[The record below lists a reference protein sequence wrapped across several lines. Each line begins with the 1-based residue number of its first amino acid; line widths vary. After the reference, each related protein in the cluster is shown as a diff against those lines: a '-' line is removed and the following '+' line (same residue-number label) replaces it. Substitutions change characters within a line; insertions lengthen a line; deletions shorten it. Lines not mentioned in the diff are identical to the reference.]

1 MSSFYIRTAPG
12 GGTCYIPSRTPLTG
26 PTGPRG
32 PTGATGPRGPTGPS
46 ALKGSDGE
54 IGPTGGKGSTGPT
67 GATGPRGPTGGK
79 GATGPTGGTGPTFG
93 NKISRRSAILNIRL
107 SDSCILRTKGN
118 SQLWS
123 QWLFVAW
130 NTGG

>member
-32 PTGATGPRGPTGPS
+32 PTGATGPS

-54 IGPTGGKGSTGPT
+54 
-67 GATGPRGPTGGK
+67 RGPTGGQFNWTCFK
-79 GATGPTGGTGPTFG
+79 YDIKRT
-93 NKISRRSAILNIRL
+93 IL
-107 SDSCILRTKGN
+107 K
-118 SQLWS
+118 
-123 QWLFVAW
+123 
-130 NTGG
+130 